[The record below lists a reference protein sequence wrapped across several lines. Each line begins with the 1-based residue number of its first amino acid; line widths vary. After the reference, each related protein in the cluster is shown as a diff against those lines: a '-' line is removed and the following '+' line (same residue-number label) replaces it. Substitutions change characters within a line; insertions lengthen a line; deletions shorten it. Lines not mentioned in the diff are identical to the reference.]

1 MTDESYHGKI
11 DTLADY
17 IVHEL
22 ENMPQFPLPQK
33 EIVLLWEMLG
43 DRVWSYLNALE

>member
-1 MTDESYHGKI
+1 MNNESYEGKI

-17 IVHEL
+17 VVYEL
-22 ENMPQFPLPQK
+22 ENMPEFPLPQK
-33 EIVLLWEMLG
+33 EIVLLWEMLE